1 MIHLLANGNDVEKRL
16 RAADHIFLFSDFDG
30 TLTFIVERPEMAYP
44 SLKIKS
50 LLQELSKNRRFTVGI
65 ISGRALTDLKHR
77 VGVRDIIYA
86 GNHGLEI
93 EGPGFNFIDPVGRET
108 VNLLKILYRLL
119 NKAFTGIKGVLIE
132 DKGLSLS
139 IHYRSVPEKDIS
151 AVKHTLDKVT
161 GTAQMLEKIKI
172 TTGKK
177 VYEIRP
183 PANWDKG
190 RAINWLL
197 ERYADVRDKHSCIPI
212 FMGDDLTDEDGFK
225 SVNRKQGI
233 SIFVGD
239 EETVSNAQYFV
250 RSPDEVERFLELLVN
265 LN

>member
-30 TLTFIVERPEMAYP
+30 TLTFIVERPEMALP
-44 SLKIKS
+44 SLKMKT
-50 LLQELSKNRRFTVGI
+50 LLQKLSESKRFSIGI
-65 ISGRALTDLKHR
+65 ISGRALKDLRDR
-77 VGVRDIIYA
+77 VGIKDIIYA

-93 EGPGFNFIDPVGRET
+93 EGPGFSFVNPVAQET
-108 VNLLKILYRLL
+108 MALFKILHRLL
-119 NKAFTGIKGVLIE
+119 IKALDGIKGALVE
-132 DKGLSLS
+132 NKGLSIS
-139 IHYRSVPEKDIS
+139 VHYRSVSDKDVNH
-151 AVKHTLDKVT
+151 VKQTVDRVT
-161 GTAQMLEKIKI
+161 GTAQWLQKIKM

-183 PANWDKG
+183 PVNWDKG
-190 RAINWLL
+190 KAINWLL
-197 ERYADVRDKHSCIPI
+197 ERFAEKKYKGDFIPV

-239 EETVSNAQYFV
+239 EDTVSCAEYFL
-250 RSPDEVERFLELLVN
+250 RSPDEVENFLEILAA
-265 LN
+265 